1 MPLTRAHGLPWN
13 RFAAWPVWAA
23 RLLLAALL
31 ALLIAAAL
39 VPLEPPGG
47 RAALVDPAQA
57 AAAGQGDDQDLA
69 LYEAAAAK
77 VAAGQSYYRFIVA
90 EQRARD
96 YPVRP
101 AITVRLPTLAYLM
114 AGLDLVHMRAA
125 AALALMLATVAAW
138 WRRLGEEPGEGEG
151 GGGLRR
157 VATALVFV
165 GASLAIN
172 RHYLSLH
179 ELWAGLLLSLAMAL
193 YRRAPERRW
202 LGAFAC
208 VALAL
213 FIRELVLP
221 FALLLAASA
230 AWRRDWR
237 ELAAWAAL
245 VAVFFA
251 ALAVH
256 VSIVSAQ
263 ILPSD
268 RPGFDWL
275 AWRGLSG
282 WLGNVV
288 QSGNLRFLPHGLAG
302 PLVVAMTLGW
312 AGWRTPVGALTF
324 LVTAGYAVAFMIA
337 GRWDN
342 FYWGA
347 LIVPLL
353 TPGLAFAPR
362 ALASLVAAAQLN
374 RLRLDHG

>member
-1 MPLTRAHGLPWN
+1 M
-13 RFAAWPVWAA
+13 
-23 RLLLAALL
+23 
-31 ALLIAAAL
+31 LIAAAL

-47 RAALVDPAQA
+47 QVTHAASAPA

-101 AITVRLPTLAYLM
+101 AITVRLPTLAYWL
-114 AGLDLVHMRAA
+114 AGLDLLHVRPI

-138 WRRLGEEPGEGEG
+138 WRRLGEEPGA
-151 GGGLRR
+151 GGLRR
-157 VATALVFV
+157 MATALVFV
-165 GASLAIN
+165 GTSLAIN
-172 RHYLSLH
+172 PHYLSLH

-193 YRRAPERRW
+193 YRRGPERHW

-221 FALLLAASA
+221 FALLLAAGA
-230 AWRRDWR
+230 AWRRDRR

-245 VAVFFA
+245 VAIFFA
-251 ALAVH
+251 ALAAH

>member
-1 MPLTRAHGLPWN
+1 LPLTRAPGAPWD
-13 RFAAWPVWAA
+13 RFAAWPVRAA

-47 RAALVDPAQA
+47 QVTHAASAQA

-101 AITVRLPTLAYLM
+101 AITVRLPTLAYWL
-114 AGLDLVHMRAA
+114 AGLDLLHVRPI

-138 WRRLGEEPGEGEG
+138 WRRLGEEPGAGR
-151 GGGLRR
+151 LRR
-157 VATALVFV
+157 MATALVFV

-172 RHYLSLH
+172 PHYLSLH

-193 YRRAPERRW
+193 YRSGPQRRW

-208 VALAL
+208 VAVAL
-213 FIRELVLP
+213 FIRELALP

-245 VAVFFA
+245 VAVFFV
-251 ALAVH
+251 ALAAH
-256 VSIVSAQ
+256 VSIISAQ